1 MSQATR
7 RPRDAGL
14 LVIVL
19 FGVLA
24 LPVEAGATG
33 ASGTQSMTVTVPAGT
48 LSIAL
53 QLSSIDLESVGGGSA
68 SGPVSVG
75 PLTYAN
81 TLDDGLG
88 WSASVSAT
96 DLGNGQNSFISA
108 TDLTY
113 TPSPVIIQPGDTA
126 PDGGNPT
133 AGTGGPFT
141 FSCQG
146 GSDAVQGTSYS
157 CPLSLFSAPIV
168 NGTTAQG
175 DWQQLDNTVSLSVPP
190 GQAAGSYSG
199 TLQYSITG

>member
-7 RPRDAGL
+7 RPRVAGL

-88 WSASVSAT
+88 WSASV
-96 DLGNGQNSFISA
+96 SA